1 MAILKHILFTSL
13 IAVATAT
20 ACFVVILGNG
30 HTAPSAREN
39 AFDRVMRTGV
49 LRCGYIPYAPEMM
62 VDPATGK
69 LSGFVYDMVEALGKA
84 SGLKVTWV
92 EEVSTSNMFEGLHTG
107 RYDALCSALFEKPAQ
122 ARKAVFT
129 TPIDYSES
137 YMYARAKN
145 DSVSNS
151 DNAATLDRVD
161 IKVAVVDGEMSSAI
175 AHDLFPH
182 ARIFALPPTAS
193 SPSEA
198 LTAVATGKADIA
210 FSQKAVAE
218 IFMSHNL
225 EQVKQIGTAPV
236 TIMSQTMA
244 SFDPADVELKN
255 FFDSVIH
262 TLYTNGTIPRIFQ
275 KYDPKQ
281 LTYKPLRSPY

>member
-1 MAILKHILFTSL
+1 MSGLKHALYTAL
-13 IAVATAT
+13 IAAVIS
-20 ACFVVILGNG
+20 CLVVLGSG
-30 HTAPSAREN
+30 HSAPSIREN
-39 AFDRVMRTGV
+39 AFNRVMRTGV

-69 LSGFVYDMVEALGKA
+69 LSGFVYDMTEALGKA
-84 SGLKVTWV
+84 AGLKVVWV
-92 EEVSTSNMFEGLHTG
+92 EEVSTSVMFEGLHSG

-122 ARKAVFT
+122 ARKAAFT

-137 YMYARAKN
+137 YMYMRSEN
-145 DSVSNS
+145 HSISNS
-151 DNAATLDRVD
+151 DTAVTLDRPN
-161 IKVAVVDGEMSSAI
+161 ITVAVVDGEMSSAI
-175 AHDLFPH
+175 AQDQFPH
-182 ARIFALPPTAS
+182 AKIFALPPTAS

-218 IFMSHNL
+218 IFMAHNPT
-225 EQVKQIGTAPV
+225 QMRQIGRLPV
-236 TIMSQTMA
+236 TTMSQTVA
-244 SFDPADVELKN
+244 SFDPADAALKN

-262 TLYTNGTIPRIFQ
+262 TLYANGTIPRIFK
-275 KYDPKQ
+275 KYDPQQ